1 MRMSWMLA
9 AVGLAALT
17 NAATNA
23 AWANPDKWR
32 ASLVLVTEDE
42 RTCGAQHAS
51 KFYVDIEGNIVRR
64 SASSGSTY
72 DLRLL
77 APLNADGSGRV
88 KALDHKNRVVTL
100 DIDPGNG
107 PRTIRYTPP
116 YSVCTW
122 AWVPLHKANSSSR
135 P

>member
-1 MRMSWMLA
+1 MLA

-17 NAATNA
+17 NATQANA
-23 AWANPDKWR
+23 DKWQ
-32 ASLVLVTEDE
+32 ASAVLVTEDE
-42 RTCGAQHAS
+42 RTCGMQHAS
-51 KFYVDIEGNIVRR
+51 KFYVDIDGDIVRH

-107 PRTIRYTPP
+107 PRTIRYTPA

-122 AWVPLHKANSSSR
+122 AWVPIQKAKSSSS